1 MLEVY
6 VHMHVIQTTA
16 AVVALLFAGQFEHAY
31 ACACVRGK
39 VAARRGAARP
49 AQIHKINHMYCT
61 CQPA

>member
-1 MLEVY
+1 MAWDESGLLL
-6 VHMHVIQTTA
+6 TTI
-16 AVVALLFAGQFEHAY
+16 LLFAGQFEH
-31 ACACVRGK
+31 ACVRGK